1 MIKNLPATPEAILA
15 MEWIDYE
22 PYFKSLQSTE
32 LTKDNIA
39 GWLAD
44 WSAIADRLDEQYTRR
59 FVATTQYTADEEI
72 EKNFN
77 HFIESIQPNARTEEQ
92 KLKEKLLASGLQPAN
107 FKMGLKKMHAEAS
120 IFNQANLELLTEE
133 QKLNGE
139 YDKILGAQTMIWEGE
154 ERTASQMYPLLQNK
168 DRAIREKAWK
178 MMVDTRVKNRDAIHQ
193 LWKKFMKVRLEIAQ
207 NAGLPD
213 YRAYAWAQ
221 KFRFDY
227 SPEDCKTFHSA
238 IEEVVVPAVTKIY
251 EKRRQ
256 KLGVESLRPWD
267 QLVDTSDK
275 SQLKPYDTIEEF
287 KSKTKDIFT
296 QVDPKFGEYFQI
308 LMDRGLLDLESRKN
322 KAPGAY
328 NLIYCASQNP
338 FIFMNNTGAHLD
350 VDTILHEGGHAFH
363 AFEALSVP
371 YFHERAETYVPAEF
385 AEVASMA
392 MELLASP
399 YITKEHGG
407 FYTEGE
413 AARARLEHLEGIITF
428 WPYMALVDA
437 FQHWVYENPQNGS
450 DPVQCDEK
458 WGELWDRFIPGIDH
472 GGFEDAKKTY
482 WHRQGHIHTMP
493 FYYIEYGL
501 AQLGAVQVWANALK
515 DQKKAVEDYRK
526 ALALGSTVSLPEL
539 FQAAGAKLS
548 FDAKTLKVYVD
559 LIVEQMEKLEQ
570 LAE

>member
-1 MIKNLPATPEAILA
+1 MLKNLPTTPEDILA
-15 MEWIDYE
+15 MEWADYE
-22 PYFKSLQSTE
+22 PHFKALQSAD
-32 LTKDNIA
+32 LTKDNLA
-39 GWLAD
+39 AWLSD

-59 FVATTQYTADEEI
+59 FVATTQYTADEQI
-72 EKNFN
+72 EKSFN
-77 HFIESIQPNARTEEQ
+77 HFIETIQPQARTEEQ
-92 KLKEKLLASGLQPAN
+92 KLKEKLLASGLQPEN
-107 FKMGLKKMHAEAS
+107 FKMGLKKMRAEAG

-139 YDKILGAQTMIWEGE
+139 YDKIMGAQTMLWEGE
-154 ERTASQMYPLLQNK
+154 ERTISQMYPLLQRK

-178 MMVDTRVKNRDAIHQ
+178 MIAETRIKNRDAIHR
-193 LWKKFMKVRLEIAQ
+193 LWKQYMEVRLKLAQ

-213 YRAYAWAQ
+213 YRSYAWEQ

-227 SPEDCKTFHSA
+227 SPEDCKTFHKA
-238 IEEVVVPAVTKIY
+238 IEEVVVPAVTRIY

-275 SQLKPYDTIEEF
+275 SELAPYQSLDEF
-287 KSKTKDIFT
+287 KSKTRDIFAR
-296 QVDPKFGEYFQI
+296 VHPKFGGYFQTLI
-308 LMDRGLLDLESRKN
+308 DEDLLDLESRKN
-322 KAPGAY
+322 KAAGAY
-328 NLIYCASQNP
+328 NLIYGVSRKP
-338 FIFMNNTGAHLD
+338 FIFMNHTVTHLD
-350 VDTILHEGGHAFH
+350 VATILHEGGHAFH
-363 AFEALSVP
+363 AFEAMSVP

-399 YITKEHGG
+399 YITREHGG
-407 FYTEGE
+407 FYTESE

-437 FQHWVYENPQNGS
+437 FQHWIYENPQNSS

-458 WGELWDRFIPGIDH
+458 WGELWDRFLPGIDY
-472 GGFEDAKKTY
+472 GRFEDAKKTY
-482 WHRQGHIHTMP
+482 WHRQGHIHTTP

-526 ALALGSTVSLPEL
+526 ALALGSTVPLPEL
-539 FQAAGAKLS
+539 FQTAGARLS
-548 FDAKTLKVYVD
+548 FDAKTLGIYTD
-559 LIVEQMEKLEQ
+559 LIVEQMEKLEKIGG
-570 LAE
+570 